1 MIPSKIKGNPK
12 PLNPSHMDP
21 NKFNLRQYYLP
32 TSLAS
37 ISYLLLS
44 HPISYLGSVP
54 PTSAGFDWGG
64 SSCCR
69 LSVLSPPA

>member
-12 PLNPSHMDP
+12 SPNPSHMDP

-37 ISYLLLS
+37 ISYLPLS
-44 HPISYLGSVP
+44 HPTSCLGSVP
-54 PTSAGFDWGG
+54 STSAGFDLGG
-64 SSCCR
+64 SSGYR
-69 LSVLSPPA
+69 LSVCSA